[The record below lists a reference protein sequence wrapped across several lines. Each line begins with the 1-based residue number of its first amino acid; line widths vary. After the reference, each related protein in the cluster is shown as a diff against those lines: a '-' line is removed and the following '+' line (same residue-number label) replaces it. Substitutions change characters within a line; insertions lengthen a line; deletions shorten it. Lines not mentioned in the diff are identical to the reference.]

1 MIPTHDISEAEKKEI
16 RMNELLTLTHYDS
29 SEPHRHGYF
38 EFFVFLEGGGTHTI
52 DFTEFPIQ
60 SHAIHIV
67 APGQVHQVRRELNS
81 QGFVFLFEQ
90 NRFSASKS
98 IEHFLLD
105 HSCLDVS
112 ECKPSYHLE
121 TESAELEYL
130 VQQSWKEYSSGDSFR
145 HEFLFNN
152 LSQLLLLCLRKR
164 LSAQDSDLKN
174 SSIYAA
180 FRRLLSQEFRT
191 MKKVKD
197 YALALNLTEKQLNE
211 ITRQRSGE
219 TAGSLVYKQL
229 ILEAKRLLNTG
240 ISAKEAAYE
249 LNFTDPAHF
258 SKFFKAQTGLSPS
271 KFRNIHA

>member
-38 EFFVFLEGGGTHTI
+38 EFFVFLKGGGTHII
-52 DFTEFPIQ
+52 DFIEFPIH

-67 APGQVHQVRRELNS
+67 APGQVHQVRRELDS

-90 NRFSASKS
+90 NRFGSFQKT
-98 IEHFLLD
+98 EHFLAD
-105 HSCLDVS
+105 HNFFDVS
-112 ECKPSYHLE
+112 ECPPAYHLAN
-121 TESAELEYL
+121 ESEELEYL
-130 VQQSWKEYSSGDSFR
+130 VKQCWKEYCSEDVFR
-145 HEFLFNN
+145 GEFVFNK
-152 LSQLLLLCLRKR
+152 LSQLLLLCMRNR
-164 LSAQDSDLKN
+164 FPAGESALKGDGT
-174 SSIYAA
+174 YAA

-197 YALALNLTEKQLNE
+197 YALALSLTEKQLNE

-219 TAGSLVYKQL
+219 TAASLIYKQV

-240 ISAKEAAYE
+240 ISAKQAAYE
-249 LNFTDPAHF
+249 LNFIDPAHF

-271 KFRNIHA
+271 DFKNVHA